1 MLANPHKYVSLNNFL
16 HSVCIQ
22 CGNCHLSFE
31 CGARGIWRIIDTP
44 WHFPPN
50 GMRPFI
56 PQNSKRDAN
65 PLGGNSAT
73 QEILLGIRNHHGSK
87 HFGEFLP
94 ISWQFLVKNHSAS
107 RTFDLCWVS
116 KALFCW
122 IFPFFGA
129 KKGHFLKNW
138 GMKIGGFWQP
148 IGWEELLQHLSCI
161 SSTKPKA
168 KHFPNN
174 SLF

>member
-1 MLANPHKYVSLNNFL
+1 
-16 HSVCIQ
+16 
-22 CGNCHLSFE
+22 
-31 CGARGIWRIIDTP
+31 
-44 WHFPPN
+44 
-50 GMRPFI
+50 MRPFI

-73 QEILLGIRNHHGSK
+73 QEILLGIKNHHGSK

-129 KKGHFLKNW
+129 RKGHFLKKLRNENW
-138 GMKIGGFWQP
+138 WVLATYRLRGTITTPLVVYHQLNQKQNTFPITHCFNSFLQGQNTALYWKIWLT
-148 IGWEELLQHLSCI
+148 IMILLEKSNQL
-161 SSTKPKA
+161 
-168 KHFPNN
+168 
-174 SLF
+174 